1 MVPSVQNTDKVDP
14 MSIIAL
20 TKPWSD
26 LEKKW
31 GNKTSKLKAPITK
44 PIIINSDDFKPCFCM
59 IPIEQI
65 YCK

>member
-1 MVPSVQNTDKVDP
+1 MVPSVQNMDKVDP

-44 PIIINSDDFKPCFCM
+44 PIIINSDDFKPCF
-59 IPIEQI
+59 
-65 YCK
+65 